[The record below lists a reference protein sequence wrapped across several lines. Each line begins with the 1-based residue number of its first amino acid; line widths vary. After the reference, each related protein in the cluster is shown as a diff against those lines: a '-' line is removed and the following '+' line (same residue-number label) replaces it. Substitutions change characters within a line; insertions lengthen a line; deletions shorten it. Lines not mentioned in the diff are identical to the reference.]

1 MRLSTLFLV
10 AIGAMMIA
18 ITTVFTMLVRI
29 PIPATQGYFNF
40 SSVAINFSA
49 FTFGPWVGLVSGG
62 VGTAIADVIGGY
74 PQFAILTLIAHG
86 LEGFVAGLLG
96 RHKRLPGLILA
107 WLAGGL
113 VMVAVYFLGEGLI
126 LTGWG
131 PAAVEVPANLLQ
143 SAVGAVVGIPL
154 FYAVRQAYP
163 PIMRLGGRPTWREEN

>member
-1 MRLSTLFLV
+1 MKRSTPFLV
-10 AIGAMMIA
+10 AIGAVMIA
-18 ITTVFTMLVRI
+18 VTTVFTMLVRI

-49 FTFGPWVGLVSGG
+49 FTFGPWIGLVSGG
-62 VGTAIADVIGGY
+62 VGAAIADVIGGY

-86 LEGFVAGLLG
+86 LEGLVAGLLG
-96 RHKRLPGLILA
+96 HGRRLPGLILA

-113 VMVAVYFLGEGLI
+113 VMVAIYFLGEGLV

-131 PAAVEVPANLLQ
+131 PAVAEVPMNLLQ

-154 FYAVRQAYP
+154 FYAVRSAYP
-163 PIMRLGGRPTWREEN
+163 PIVRLGERPTWREEK